1 VAIEVVG
8 IRPGEKL
15 REELFNVDETVRP
28 TRYGKIQRATRP
40 PLDSDALGARLDVL
54 AARVAE
60 GDPGAVAG
68 ALWAALRAGRDA
80 APGRES
86 RGVAPTTEERS

>member
-1 VAIEVVG
+1 M
-8 IRPGEKL
+8 
-15 REELFNVDETVRP
+15 RP

-40 PLDSDALGARLDVL
+40 PLDADALGAGLEIL
-54 AARVAE
+54 AARVSD

-68 ALWAALRAGRDA
+68 ALWSALRPSRDA

-86 RGVAPTTEERS
+86 RGATPTTEERS